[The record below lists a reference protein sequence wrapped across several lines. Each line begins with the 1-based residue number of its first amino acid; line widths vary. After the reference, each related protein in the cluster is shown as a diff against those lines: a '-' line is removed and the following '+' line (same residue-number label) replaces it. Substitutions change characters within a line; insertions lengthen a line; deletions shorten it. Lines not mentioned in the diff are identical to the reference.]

1 MNTPLTDFYCS
12 ISSTD
17 NIGSTMQTA
26 YVKTSVSIPADL
38 FDYLKTKA
46 DANGGVP
53 ISRLVAQ
60 AIRQQAKK
68 EAKREGGK

>member
-1 MNTPLTDFYCS
+1 
-12 ISSTD
+12 
-17 NIGSTMQTA
+17 MQTA

-68 EAKREGGK
+68 EIKREGSK

>member
-1 MNTPLTDFYCS
+1 LTDFYCS
-12 ISSTD
+12 TGSTD

-26 YVKTSVSIPADL
+26 YMKTSVSIPAEL
-38 FDYLKTKA
+38 FDYLKKKA

-53 ISRLVAQ
+53 ISRLVAE

-68 EAKREGGK
+68 EAKREASK

>member
-1 MNTPLTDFYCS
+1 LKYFYCP
-12 ISSTD
+12 IGSTD

-38 FDYLKTKA
+38 FEYLKKKA

-60 AIRQQAKK
+60 AIRHQAKK
-68 EAKREGGK
+68 DSKQEAAK

>member
-1 MNTPLTDFYCS
+1 LTDFYCY
-12 ISSTD
+12 IGATD
-17 NIGSTMQTA
+17 IIGSTMQTA

-38 FDYLKTKA
+38 FEYLKKKA

-60 AIRQQAKK
+60 AIRHQAKK
-68 EAKREGGK
+68 ESKQEAAK

>member
-1 MNTPLTDFYCS
+1 
-12 ISSTD
+12 
-17 NIGSTMQTA
+17 MQTA

-38 FDYLKTKA
+38 FEYLKKKA

-60 AIRQQAKK
+60 AIRHQAKK
-68 EAKREGGK
+68 ESKQEAAK